1 MHPSVSLARPGRPA
15 RARAVLFA
23 VSLAAGLAAQTTVAI
38 PCDRDNTLYESAT
51 GTLSNGRGQCL
62 FAGLTGQPARRR
74 ALLHFDVAA
83 HVPAGAR
90 IVAAT
95 LTVSV
100 TRTAI
105 GSPTALQIHRVL
117 ANWGEGTSNASGQE
131 GRGTTATTNDAT
143 WLHAFYPGTFW
154 STPGGDFAAAESCSM
169 PMSLFGPASSPPAAG
184 MIADVQSWLDHPPQN
199 FGWLLT
205 NDELVPYIAYRYD
218 SREAPVGGAPPVLTV
233 RWLLPGQAAANIGQ
247 GCPVSGSPFT
257 FALSGLPLGGT
268 TVVLAQSNGPPG
280 SLAANLLALSFD
292 PAGSPLLPQCPLLL
306 PPGGM
311 VTQGIVTLDNAGA
324 ASTPYALLS
333 GYAGVLLAGQSAAL
347 DPGSP
352 QGFVLSNAWVAV
364 LN

>member
-1 MHPSVSLARPGRPA
+1 MHPSRS
-15 RARAVLFA
+15 RARAALFA
-23 VSLAAGLAAQTTVAI
+23 GSLAASSLAAGLAAQTTVAI

-62 FAGLTGQPARRR
+62 FSGLTGQPARRR

-90 IVAAT
+90 IIGAT

-105 GSPTALQIHRVL
+105 GSPTALEIHRVL
-117 ANWGEGTSNASGQE
+117 ANWGEGSSNASGQE

-154 STPGGDFAAAESCSM
+154 SAPGGDFAAAVSCSM
-169 PMSLFGPASSPPAAG
+169 PMSLFGPASSPPDAG
-184 MIADVQSWLDHPPQN
+184 MIADVQSWLDQPAQN
-199 FGWLLT
+199 FGWLLK
-205 NDELVPYIAYRYD
+205 NDELVPYIAYRFD

-233 RWLLPGQAAANIGQ
+233 DWLLPGQAAATIGQ
-247 GCPVSGSPFT
+247 GCPVGGLPFT

-268 TVVLAQSNGPPG
+268 TAALAQSNGPPG
-280 SLAANLLALSFD
+280 GPAANFLSLSFD

-306 PPGGM
+306 PPGGL
-311 VTQGIVTLDNAGA
+311 VVLGIITLDNAGA
-324 ASTPYALLS
+324 ASTPYPLAS
-333 GYAGVLLAGQSAAL
+333 GYAGTLLAGQSAAL
-347 DPGSP
+347 DPSSP

-364 LN
+364 LL

>member
-1 MHPSVSLARPGRPA
+1 MHPSASLARAARPGRA
-15 RARAVLFA
+15 CAAVFA
-23 VSLAAGLAAQTTVAI
+23 SSLAAGLAAQTTVAI

-83 HVPAGAR
+83 HVPAGAH

-100 TRTAI
+100 TRTAV
-105 GSPTALQIHRVL
+105 GSPTALEIHRVL
-117 ANWGEGTSNASGQE
+117 ANWGEGSSNASGQE

-154 STPGGDFAAAESCSM
+154 SAPGGDFAAASGSM
-169 PMSLFGPASSPPAAG
+169 PMSLSGPASSSPGAG
-184 MIADVQSWLDHPPQN
+184 LLADVQSWLDQPAQN
-199 FGWLLT
+199 FGWMLK
-205 NDELVPYIAYRYD
+205 NDELVPYIAYRFD
-218 SREAPVGGAPPVLTV
+218 SRETPVGGSPPVLTV
-233 RWLLPGQAAANIGQ
+233 SWLLPGQAAANIGQ
-247 GCPVSGSPFT
+247 GCPVGGPPFT

-268 TVVLAQSNGPPG
+268 TVALVQSNGPPG
-280 SLAANLLALSFD
+280 NPAANLLSLAFD
-292 PAGSPLLPQCPLLL
+292 PAGSLLLPQCPLLL
-306 PPGGM
+306 PPGGL
-311 VTQGIVTLDNAGA
+311 VVLGIVTLDNVGA
-324 ASTPYALLS
+324 ASTPYALAP

-347 DPGSP
+347 DPSSP
-352 QGFVLSNAWVAV
+352 QGFVLSNAWVAI

>member
-1 MHPSVSLARPGRPA
+1 
-15 RARAVLFA
+15 
-23 VSLAAGLAAQTTVAI
+23 
-38 PCDRDNTLYESAT
+38 
-51 GTLSNGRGQCL
+51 
-62 FAGLTGQPARRR
+62 
-74 ALLHFDVAA
+74 
-83 HVPAGAR
+83 
-90 IVAAT
+90 
-95 LTVSV
+95 
-100 TRTAI
+100 
-105 GSPTALQIHRVL
+105 
-117 ANWGEGTSNASGQE
+117 
-131 GRGTTATTNDAT
+131 
-143 WLHAFYPGTFW
+143 
-154 STPGGDFAAAESCSM
+154 M

-205 NDELVPYIAYRYD
+205 NDELVPYIAYRFD